1 METNVD
7 TQRTFLVE
15 LQETVNLGMFFYWLI
30 VVIHN
35 VPTYISYMLKRSKT
49 TSTIFLS

>member
-35 VPTYISYMLKRSKT
+35 VRHIHLLHVKT
-49 TSTIFLS
+49 FQNN